1 MTTSLCDGSPSIR
14 QQQLTRHVHT
24 LDRRLA
30 RLEQINQRFSLVRL
44 AAFIVGIVAIVLAA
58 AYLPETIAWG
68 VVIAATLIFSL
79 VVGLHRRLDGW
90 RERFAIWRGLRA
102 AQLARLELDWP
113 QIPLPPAPPAP
124 SERVALDI
132 DLDLTG
138 PRSLH
143 HLLDLAVSLEGSQ
156 RLAGWLTSG
165 APEPDQI
172 RARQALAQELA
183 RLPRFR
189 DRLLLNLRRV
199 SNEPLHGARLL
210 DWLNVETSAAAL
222 RRKLWIGAGM
232 TALNAL
238 LFGLDRLAGWPP
250 LWVFSLSIYLI
261 FYFGTRLSELLDAVV
276 RMDTEMDKFRAL
288 LLHLETYPLPASP
301 HLEALCRPFRT
312 PGALPSTQLK
322 RLKRITAG
330 VGLRMNPVMGVLLNM
345 VAPWDLWFAYQAA
358 RLQQRMTEILP
369 AWLETW
375 YELEAL
381 ISLANFAWLNP
392 AYTWAEI
399 GGDRW
404 PVFEAVGMGHPL
416 ILEVRRVCNDFAI
429 PSLGQVELITG
440 SNMAG
445 KSTFIKTAGVN
456 LCLAYAGG
464 PVCAA
469 RLWAQPFRLHT
480 CIRITD
486 SISDGF
492 SYFYAEVKCLRRLLD
507 ALRSDDPRPV
517 LYLVDEI
524 FRGTNN
530 RERLIGSRAYIQ
542 ALAGAH
548 GCGLIATHDLELAGL
563 AESSPA
569 IHNFHFRDT
578 VQDGRLVF
586 DYQIRPGPSPTTNA
600 LKIMALE
607 GLPVREE
614 DLNPNTPGAKETSPQ
629 RREARAGS

>member
-1 MTTSLCDGSPSIR
+1 MTSSLCDGSPSIR
-14 QQQLTRHVHT
+14 QAQLTRHVQT

-44 AAFIVGIVAIVLAA
+44 GTFIGGVAAIALAG
-58 AYLPETIAWG
+58 AYLPETAAWG
-68 VVIAATLIFSL
+68 VVIAATLVFSL

-90 RERFAIWRGLRA
+90 RQRFTIWRGLRA
-102 AQLARLELDWP
+102 AQLARLGLDWP
-113 QIPLPPAPPAP
+113 QIPLPPAPG
-124 SERVALDI
+124 ERAALDI

-143 HLLDLAVSLEGSQ
+143 HLLDLAASRQGSQ
-156 RLAGWLTSG
+156 RLADWLTSG
-165 APEPDQI
+165 SPDPTQI
-172 RARQALAQELA
+172 AARQALIQELA

-189 DRLLLNLRRV
+189 DRLLLNLRLV
-199 SNEPLHGARLL
+199 SAEPLHGARLL
-210 DWLNVETSAAAL
+210 DWLKAPAPLEAL
-222 RRKLWIGAGM
+222 RRKLWVGAGL

-238 LFGLDRLAGWPP
+238 LFGLDQLAGWPP
-250 LWVFSLSIYLI
+250 VWVFSLSIYLI
-261 FYFGTRLSELLDAVV
+261 FYFGVHLNELLDAVT

-301 HLEALCRPFRT
+301 RLEALCRPFRT
-312 PGALPSTQLK
+312 PGELPSAQLK

-345 VAPWDLWFAYQAA
+345 VAPWDFWFAYQAA
-358 RLQQRMTEILP
+358 RLQQRLAGLLP

-381 ISLANFAWLNP
+381 ISLANFAWLHP
-392 AYTWAEI
+392 DYGLADIEVGTPMTDDGVQAA
-399 GGDRW
+399 GF
-404 PVFEAVGMGHPL
+404 VFEAVGLGHPL
-416 ILEVRRVCNDFAI
+416 IPDDRRVCNNFSI
-429 PSLGQVELITG
+429 PTLGQVALITG

-445 KSTFIKTAGVN
+445 KSTFIKTVGIN

-469 RLWAQPFRLHT
+469 RLRTQPFRLHA

-492 SYFYAEVKCLRRLLD
+492 SYFYAEVTCLRHLLD
-507 ALRSDDPRPV
+507 ALHSSDPRPL

-542 ALAGAH
+542 ALAGGH

-563 AESSPA
+563 ADNNPA
-569 IHNFHFRDT
+569 IHNFHFRDA
-578 VQDGRLVF
+578 VQDGRLTF

-607 GLPVREE
+607 GLPVE
-614 DLNPNTPGAKETSPQ
+614 
-629 RREARAGS
+629 